1 MNVPREDGRL
11 EEADRHAAALEW
23 AYHRMMEEKA
33 QQADAAERRKERRLW
48 TRTTLTAV
56 LAAVATSL
64 LGLLT
69 GIIRSLWD
77 VWYTR

>member
-11 EEADRHAAALEW
+11 TEADRHAAALEW
-23 AYHRMMEEKA
+23 AYRRMTEEHA
-33 QQADAAERRKERRLW
+33 QAVEAAERRKDRRIW
-48 TRTTLTAV
+48 TRTTMTAV

-77 VWYTR
+77 VWYSR